1 MKKVIKYLF
10 IIIILAMVV
19 IQFFR
24 PDRFYTAETTPDDIN
39 KKMQI
44 PGNVQGIIKRSCYD
58 CHSNQTFWPWYSNIA
73 PVSWLVADDVTK
85 GRKKMNFSEWGKMSQ
100 PKQEKKLTDI
110 CDEITEDKMPLP
122 KYLVIHKDA
131 KLSQAEKDAICGWI
145 NSLGIDSDSSD
156 VKKDKK

>member
-10 IIIILAMVV
+10 IVIILAMVA

-24 PDRFYTAETTPDDIN
+24 PDRFYSAEMTPDDIN

-44 PGNVQGIIKRSCYD
+44 PGNVQGIFKRSCYD

-110 CDEITEDKMPLP
+110 CDEITDDKMPLP

-131 KLSQAEKDAICGWI
+131 TLSKADKDAICGWI
-145 NSLGIDSDSSD
+145 NSLGIDSDSTD
-156 VKKDKK
+156 TKKK